1 MLVFLCANFQ
11 TTQSRFKESDFSVVR
26 QHEEFVWLHDRF
38 VENEEYAGVIVSYK
52 VFLQKY
58 GTFLQ
63 VYSVLGHFLVN

>member
-58 GTFLQ
+58 GTFYKCI
-63 VYSVLGHFLVN
+63 VFWGIFW